1 MYAAEQFFPMLPQA
15 AKLFTAAARCCIVVN
30 ETFRAARI
38 DQVLPYFFIH
48 GIHLLRPCF
57 LYTLILPRFL

>member
-1 MYAAEQFFPMLPQA
+1 MYAAEQLFPMLPQA

-30 ETFRAARI
+30 EAFRAARI
-38 DQVLPYFFIH
+38 DQVLPYFF
-48 GIHLLRPCF
+48 IHLLRPCF